1 MWPSHR
7 HTWCVQLGAVT
18 GESLESGS
26 TFGDKVTLLSTHG
39 SQEGPEVETNHT
51 GAWVTSTVR
60 RHAPVRG
67 GVPSAGWS
75 WLGGPLA
82 LRAESS
88 EHLPGP
94 SNSLLLFPEALQ
106 RDGPGPR
113 SASLKAQL
121 SHSFRPRGSRL
132 GVQPVSRCFCLDS

>member
-1 MWPSHR
+1 MAISPAHALRSVR
-7 HTWCVQLGAVT
+7 SSDRRAT
-18 GESLESGS
+18 GKWKYIGGEI
-26 TFGDKVTLLSTHG
+26 TLLSTHG
-39 SQEGPEVETNHT
+39 SQEGPEVETLHW
-51 GAWVTSTVR
+51 GLGDKQRPTSSPSVWRCPWR
-60 RHAPVRG
+60 RLVLAR
-67 GVPSAGWS
+67 
-75 WLGGPLA
+75 GPLA

-94 SNSLLLFPEALQ
+94 SNSLLLFPKAPQ

-121 SHSFRPRGSRL
+121 SHSFCPRGSRL